1 MQSRKECAICGN
13 TFIAQSKTTR
23 YCSRVCYLEAN
34 RRRRREN
41 KARERKGLPL
51 KGEPPK
57 PEPNG
62 DFNLLPGEIILG
74 PDKNKDDKKAYQ
86 FRVTKIYKHFFE
98 AVRTDRGWERSF
110 TKADYITGDVRRK
123 AGEHEERSDRK
134 SHL

>member
-1 MQSRKECAICGN
+1 MQSRKECAICGD

-74 PDKNKDDKKAYQ
+74 PDKNKDDKKTYQ
-86 FRVTKIYKHFFE
+86 FRVTSIYRYFFE
-98 AVRTDRGWERSF
+98 AERIDKKLTRSF
-110 TKADYITGDVRRK
+110 TKADYLTGTVRRIK
-123 AGEHEERSDRK
+123 GEGQE
-134 SHL
+134 

>member
-74 PDKNKDDKKAYQ
+74 PDKNKDDKKTYR
-86 FRVTKIYKHFFE
+86 FEVTNIYKHFFE
-98 AVRTDRGWERSF
+98 AVRIDKGLVRSF
-110 TKADYITGDVRRK
+110 TKSDYLTGVVKR
-123 AGEHEERSDRK
+123 EEIK
-134 SHL
+134 